1 MREAQRTLGRTV
13 ETEGIGLHN
22 GARAWM
28 RLAPAAADTGIVFVR
43 RDRDGLEIPAAH
55 RYLKGTSYATTLSRR
70 GADVGTV
77 EHVLSALR
85 GLGVDNA
92 RIELGGPEVPIL
104 DGSALPFV
112 ELIRD
117 AGLRALGAPRR
128 YLTLTRPIA
137 VRRGDREML
146 ALPANDFQV
155 TYAIDFPH
163 PAIGYQAITATI
175 AEETFVASI
184 APARTFCLL
193 RDVEAMRRSG
203 LALGGSLENAVVIGE
218 DGALNGSLRFTDEP
232 VRHKVLDLIGDLALL
247 GAPLRAHVIASRG
260 GHQMHAALI
269 GRILASRA
277 GWSLGTAGERV
288 PAARLAEFARL
299 RERLVPSHAA
309 LTA

>member
-1 MREAQRTLGRTV
+1 VEA
-13 ETEGIGLHN
+13 EGIGLHS
-22 GARAWM
+22 GARAWL
-28 RLAPAAADTGIVFVR
+28 RLVPAAADTGIVFAR
-43 RDRDGLEIPAAH
+43 HDRDGLEIPAAH
-55 RYLKGTSYATTLSRR
+55 RYLKGTSYATTLSRH
-70 GADVGTV
+70 GADIGTV

-104 DGSALPFV
+104 DGSARPFV
-112 ELIRD
+112 DLIRT
-117 AGLRALGAPRR
+117 AGLRSLGAPRR

-175 AEETFVASI
+175 DEETFVTSI

-218 DGALNGSLRFTDEP
+218 DGALNGLLRFADEP
-232 VRHKVLDLIGDLALL
+232 VRHKVLDLVGDLALL

-299 RERLVPSHAA
+299 RERLVPSRAA